1 VREEEVFFE
10 RKNSRAVV
18 EVFKRGGHR
27 SMVAFPSFL
36 ELFLVHAL
44 ALSLFLA
51 HLEGEHVVADDDGER
66 EGHFPWNIKRE
77 KEGEKR
83 QRRDWWSMLSRL
95 FEGGRRKKKVGGRN
109 PVFSSASLLSSPCSF
124 LLPEGNSAS
133 LFDFPYSRE
142 LRQPA
147 MLQARAQRRPLAA
160 LLLAAALVFLSAST
174 TFATAVQAEQGGARA
189 FTTATHAAAEQPS
202 SSSSSSSSSTLATAN
217 ALRLPM
223 MLATSPQPQQVVTS
237 PNLSAEQQQQQ
248 LIAALSQVQQPAT
261 RFVDVGDVVRVVGAA
276 SAASSAAEE
285 QQQQRPNTSLVDTDA
300 LFSAAAAQLLSGND
314 EDGKQAAAAAV
325 SPLEGVEAVRMTAAT
340 PLQGAQQHPAFVLSS
355 SLSEANALP
364 ASLVAAASE
373 QQQQQMQQQ
382 MQQQPMMMVMSV
394 PGNGHV
400 QQQLSFGG
408 GGPAPSPSSASAAA
422 AETIAAVF
430 AQALSASAASS
441 PPPLPSP
448 SPPLLSKPGYA
459 SCDPGPVPEP
469 APRSAEPAWMAASRA
484 LAAEVSAAAA
494 AAASPPRASSSPAL
508 DLLLVGDGTFEAF
521 RETRLGAPSGYFSGA
536 KKVFDAWYGAGKGR
550 RAAVLALDGD
560 QSMHVAWRLTTTA
573 AGSGDAGRGGG
584 KQLAPWARETSG
596 PSAPSSPR
604 APSPLAPSAV
614 VVLAGAEDLVAA
626 CGTADGRFPGD
637 PAVEETFPYL
647 EEAAW
652 STVDRMVRDASFFFF
667 FCSSL
672 FFSPLSLSLSLA
684 FSLSLFPPT
693 RLLSLLN
700 SPK

>member
-1 VREEEVFFE
+1 
-10 RKNSRAVV
+10 
-18 EVFKRGGHR
+18 
-27 SMVAFPSFL
+27 
-36 ELFLVHAL
+36 
-44 ALSLFLA
+44 
-51 HLEGEHVVADDDGER
+51 
-66 EGHFPWNIKRE
+66 
-77 KEGEKR
+77 
-83 QRRDWWSMLSRL
+83 
-95 FEGGRRKKKVGGRN
+95 
-109 PVFSSASLLSSPCSF
+109 
-124 LLPEGNSAS
+124 
-133 LFDFPYSRE
+133 
-142 LRQPA
+142 
-147 MLQARAQRRPLAA
+147 
-160 LLLAAALVFLSAST
+160 
-174 TFATAVQAEQGGARA
+174 
-189 FTTATHAAAEQPS
+189 
-202 SSSSSSSSSTLATAN
+202 
-217 ALRLPM
+217 M

-285 QQQQRPNTSLVDTDA
+285 QQQRPNTSLVDTDA

-394 PGNGHV
+394 PGHGHV

-584 KQLAPWARETSG
+584 QQLAPWARETSG

-672 FFSPLSLSLSLA
+672 FFSPLSLSLSLSR
-684 FSLSLFPPT
+684 FLSLSLPSNKTP
-693 RLLSLLN
+693 LSA
-700 SPK
+700 